1 MGGKYFRNSG
11 AREWSLGHSDLA
23 KGFLC
28 TGSTTYN
35 PSCDVIEKM
44 SSTRKECV
52 ESREQN
58 KEFRGKIGN
67 GISIIGAYAA
77 LAGWEVTGAILVLI
91 DIQSLIGS
99 TMRCPGDTG
108 PLL

>member
-1 MGGKYFRNSG
+1 LGKRFIYVIRQFYTFSATTKYSRNSG
-11 AREWSLGHSDLA
+11 TREWSLNHSDLA

-67 GISIIGAYAA
+67 GISIMG
-77 LAGWEVTGAILVLI
+77 L
-91 DIQSLIGS
+91 
-99 TMRCPGDTG
+99 MPR
-108 PLL
+108 LLDGK